1 MEIEFL
7 ESLVQNIGPIIVIL
21 NCYYLEATGSFECP
35 LRWPR
40 LSEQIF
46 RLDKWS
52 LCRG

>member
-35 LRWPR
+35 QIR
-40 LSEQIF
+40 LANQPTE
-46 RLDKWS
+46 RLA
-52 LCRG
+52 